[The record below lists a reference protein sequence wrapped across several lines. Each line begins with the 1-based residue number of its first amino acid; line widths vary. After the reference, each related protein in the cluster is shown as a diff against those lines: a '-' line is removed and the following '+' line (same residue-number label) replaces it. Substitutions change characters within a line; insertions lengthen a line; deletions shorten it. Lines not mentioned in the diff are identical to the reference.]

1 MKKEKLWWVE
11 NTPYDETAYN
21 NQCTHCGFIGTPRH
35 GMCYLEGRHQSRKD
49 TPIYCA
55 RCNSLLPRPT
65 MIDKETGL
73 RRMIKGFDS
82 AYRRMVWELPAPT
95 LTQNFQFESSD
106 KKLHPEQ
113 DRVLSIQEGLIL
125 QSISRY
131 DYKFSIDGKDITRS
145 MCCEVIGESVPPY
158 LIELICNNIEQIENG
173 SKK

>member
-1 MKKEKLWWVE
+1 
-11 NTPYDETAYN
+11 
-21 NQCTHCGFIGTPRH
+21 
-35 GMCYLEGRHQSRKD
+35 
-49 TPIYCA
+49 
-55 RCNSLLPRPT
+55 